1 MKAVEK
7 KAVEGPE
14 SEIRTLIDDWSEA
27 ISNKDIDSILAHYA
41 EEVIAFDVP
50 PPLQLKGRK
59 ALRTNIENWLE
70 MFEGPIQVEFEDQN
84 TTISGDLAM
93 LHQLARISDK
103 SKGEGSGTWVR
114 VTVCYQ
120 KIGGRW
126 LVIHEHASVPFGMSN
141 RN

>member
-7 KAVEGPE
+7 KADVGTEA
-14 SEIRTLIDDWSEA
+14 EIRTLIDDWSRA

-41 EEVIAFDVP
+41 EEVTAFDVP
-50 PPLQLKGRK
+50 PPLQRKGRK
-59 ALRTNIENWLE
+59 QLRTNIENWLE

-84 TTISGDLAM
+84 ITMSGDLAV

-120 KIGGRW
+120 KTGGRW
-126 LVIHEHASVPFGMSN
+126 LVIHEHASVPFGMN
-141 RN
+141 DGN